1 MDDEI
6 PFIRYNK
13 GVNLSESDS
22 LNGYVCVLKL
32 DNNKN
37 S

>member
-6 PFIRYNK
+6 FFIRYNK
-13 GVNLSESDS
+13 GVNFFELDL